1 MEQSEQQQ
9 VGNAGPRAFS
19 VSYFSVDIGN
29 SERLYFSEISGLKV
43 ETEIFSIE
51 EGGENGFV
59 HRIPGRSKFGNII
72 LKRGVAMTQEFL
84 LWHQK
89 IINGQ
94 LDMRNISII
103 MKDLGGTQVAR
114 WNFKKAYPVAW
125 TGSNFV
131 AGDGG
136 LAIETLEIAHQGF
149 SLAES

>member
-1 MEQSEQQQ
+1 MGINEKEQ
-9 VGNAGPRAFS
+9 VGNVGPRALS

-43 ETEIFSIE
+43 ETEIFTIE
-51 EGGENGFV
+51 EGGENAFV
-59 HRIPGRSKFGNII
+59 HRFPSRTKFGNII

-84 LWHQK
+84 LWHQN

-103 MKDLGGTQVAR
+103 MKDIGGTQVAR
-114 WNFKKAYPVAW
+114 WNFKQAYPVAW
-125 TGSNFV
+125 TGSNFI

-136 LAIETLEIAHQGF
+136 LAIETLELAHQGF
-149 SLAES
+149 KLA